1 MSCIHFAFLEKTSKD
16 QLFHLQDEVI
26 PLSVSL
32 QTPET
37 LTLSQSRKFEPSK
50 SEKKVLS
57 PTAYKLYQSLIKFKK
72 SGTYQ

>member
-26 PLSVSL
+26 PPSVSL

-37 LTLSQSRKFEPSK
+37 PTLSQSRKFEPCK

-57 PTAYKLYQSLIKFKK
+57 PTANKLYQSLIKF
-72 SGTYQ
+72 